1 MQTIPLTDSSGDIPG
16 MEFTT
21 CISEYKTDSLRQ
33 KDFFLLLFF
42 IITQLCCRSQFLKN
56 AFRKTL
62 VEIAE
67 VLYWGSFQEEADVL
81 SNIRGKAEGG

>member
-1 MQTIPLTDSSGDIPG
+1 ML
-16 MEFTT
+16 
-21 CISEYKTDSLRQ
+21 
-33 KDFFLLLFF
+33 F

-67 VLYWGSFQEEADVL
+67 VLCWGSFQEEADVL
-81 SNIRGKAEGG
+81 SNIQGKAEGGSRRKGKLLFGKVAASFQSFAIASFDNGK